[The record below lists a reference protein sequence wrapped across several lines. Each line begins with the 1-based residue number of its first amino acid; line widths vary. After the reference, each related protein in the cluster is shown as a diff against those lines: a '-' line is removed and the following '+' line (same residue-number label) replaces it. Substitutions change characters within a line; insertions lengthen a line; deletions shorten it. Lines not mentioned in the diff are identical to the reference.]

1 VVSQATKRRAEEFLG
16 SSLTRLKEL
25 SFLELASWPDYPARA
40 PFDLAV
46 PPELNL
52 YNFTLMKDTL
62 PDGEIRIA
70 IQRYRY
76 RFLGVGEMVGDG
88 FVIFPNGTTRPLS
101 REDVWAIT

>member
-1 VVSQATKRRAEEFLG
+1 MVSRATKRRADEFLET
-16 SSLTRLKEL
+16 SLTRLRVL
-25 SFLELASWPDYPARA
+25 SFLELASWPDYPAKP

-46 PPELNL
+46 PSDLEL

-76 RFLGVGEMVGDG
+76 RLLGVGEMVGDG
-88 FVIFPNGTTRPLS
+88 FVIFPNGTTRPLN
-101 REDVWAIT
+101 REDVWAVT